1 MKKDPGVPNSA
12 PFKEEV
18 LREAE
23 QRRLQVGFIHKHHH
37 HLVCCTLALEGVLK
51 NCQARHVY
59 CAVCIYCMFLLLFIF
74 AFLSLK
80 KKMRENDKP
89 KRRNEP

>member
-23 QRRLQVGFIHKHHH
+23 QRRLQVSAAPW
-37 HLVCCTLALEGVLK
+37 LWRELLK
-51 NCQARHVY
+51 IVSGLIW
-59 CAVCIYCMFLLLFIF
+59 V
-74 AFLSLK
+74 
-80 KKMRENDKP
+80 
-89 KRRNEP
+89 